1 MAQWDA
7 FISYA
12 RSASTLEAV
21 SLQTAIQTFAKPW
34 HRLRAVRI
42 FRDDSSMSANPALW
56 STIEE
61 GLRDARW
68 LVVLLSPAA
77 AASDYV
83 ANEIRWWLHHK
94 DADHILLVHDEG
106 TLGWDRFRNDFSDA
120 SDCVP
125 APLRGAFREEPR
137 WSDLSWFDATGSS
150 GTADPRFRERVADL
164 AAAIREVPRDQ
175 LLGEDVAQHRRSW
188 LLAKLAISGLSLLL
202 IASIVASIVAVL
214 QRNEVLRQANSLLA
228 RQLAATSDSLL
239 DRDLRRAQLLAVQA
253 YRTDPTPL
261 TRAAL
266 LRAGLASP
274 ALRRVLPFAARISV
288 IEPSKDGRFVGVGL
302 ETGEVFSWDV
312 AAAAPVSR
320 LKLAQRVS
328 AVGISDDGVTVA
340 AVDGRSVLVATASG
354 PATIAL
360 PAGQLPRAVAVAPSG
375 QGIVVGSDDGS
386 QQRLTLVDR
395 TGGTQNTVAD
405 PLAVNGPGTAD
416 LRFLDNER
424 VLLEGGAI
432 EVRRFPSFTRI
443 SRGEFVYG
451 AREMPGRISG
461 DGRFATATNG
471 NPEVPV
477 WPVDGDQN
485 RPTRHAVVPMINE
498 AASALN
504 HNASLI
510 AVADAGGIH
519 LAQVRPIRA
528 SGSTD
533 QPQTVTGLSQV
544 NNRGLAFLGTSR
556 RLVAASGSELSLWD
570 PDSAGRTAST
580 SEIDLPFSCTACRP
594 PIVALSSDGVSMA
607 VRDGTAATTAVA
619 NVPGEGGG
627 PLGRYSPT
635 SPVGG
640 LAPPVW
646 LADGTVLQL
655 ASGSR
660 TLGGTLEG
668 PLPGLPEGFAGWAIG
683 RPDAE
688 IVAVRQS
695 SDDSTLVVVT
705 SDGWI
710 GRYETRTGRQLG
722 RAQPGGLGS
731 VGRATISPD
740 LTSVALRLQETA
752 ELVVLDAATG
762 TERFRL
768 GNKIDGVD
776 EAAFGAESLWVRYFG
791 GTLSE
796 HDPAIGELRKRFP
809 ERFFGYGAPVVTN
822 TMLAVPTDVGV
833 TLYDLTDGSRLGGV
847 DFPTDRRADRHG
859 IDLSSDGSRL
869 VTVFEAADD
878 AASGLVVSTVL
889 DPERLVAMACR
900 TSGASLTV
908 DDWQALVGGTPPA
921 DLTCR

>member
-77 AASDYV
+77 AASEYV
-83 ANEIRWWLHHK
+83 ANEIRWWLQYK
-94 DADHILLVHDEG
+94 DADHILLVHDQG
-106 TLGWDRFRNDFSDA
+106 TLSWDRFRNDFSDA

-137 WSDLSWFDATGSS
+137 WSDLSWFDAPGSS

-188 LLAKLAISGLSLLL
+188 RLAKLAISGLSLLL

-253 YRTDPTPL
+253 YRTDPTSL

-266 LRAGLASP
+266 LRASLASP
-274 ALRRVLPFAARISV
+274 ALRRVIPFAARISV
-288 IEPSKDGRFVGVGL
+288 IEPSAEGRFIGVGL
-302 ETGEVFSWDV
+302 ETGEVLSWDV

-320 LKLAQRVS
+320 LKLAQRVT
-328 AVGISDDGVTVA
+328 ALGISDDGVTLA
-340 AVDGRSVLVATASG
+340 AVDGLSVAVTTAFG
-354 PATIAL
+354 PAAVAL
-360 PAGQLPRAVAVAPSG
+360 PAGQQPRAVTVAPSG
-375 QGIVVGSDDGS
+375 QGIVVGSDDGT
-386 QQRLTLVDR
+386 QHRLTLVNLTTRSQD
-395 TGGTQNTVAD
+395 TVPD
-405 PLAVNGPGTAD
+405 PLAVEGPGTAEV
-416 LRFLDNER
+416 RFLDDRR
-424 VLLEGGAI
+424 VVIEGGTI

-443 SRGEFVYG
+443 SRGEFAYG
-451 AREMPGRISG
+451 NREMPGRISA

-471 NPEVPV
+471 NSEIPV

-485 RPTRHAVVPMINE
+485 RPTRRAFVPMVNE

-504 HNASLI
+504 HDASLI

-519 LAQVRPIRA
+519 LAQVRPTRA
-528 SGSTD
+528 SGSTE
-533 QPQTVTGLSQV
+533 PQTLTGLSQV
-544 NNRGLAFLGTSR
+544 NNRGLVFLGTSR
-556 RLVAASGSELSLWD
+556 RLVAASGSDLSLWD

-580 SEIDLPFSCTACRP
+580 SDIDLPFSCTACRP
-594 PIVALSSDGVSMA
+594 PIVALSSDGVGMA

-619 NVPGEGGG
+619 NVPGEAGG
-627 PLGRYSPT
+627 PIGRYSPS
-635 SPVGG
+635 SPAGS
-640 LAPPVW
+640 LAPPLW

-660 TLGGTLEG
+660 TVGSTLEG
-668 PLPGLPEGFAGWAIG
+668 PLPDLPAGFVGWAIG

-705 SDGWI
+705 ADGWI
-710 GRYETRTGRQLG
+710 GRYETRTGRLLG
-722 RAQPGGLGS
+722 QAQPSGLGS
-731 VGRATISPD
+731 VGRAAISPD

-762 TERFRL
+762 SERFRL
-768 GNKIDGVD
+768 GNRIDGVD

-791 GTLSE
+791 GTLGE
-796 HDPAIGELRKRFP
+796 HDPATGELRKRFP
-809 ERFFGYGAPVVTN
+809 ERFFGYGAPVVTD

-847 DFPTDRRADRHG
+847 DFPAGRRADRHG

-869 VTVFEAADD
+869 VTVFEAGDD

-889 DPERLVAMACR
+889 DPERLVAMVCR
-900 TSGASLTV
+900 TSGGSLTV
-908 DDWQALVGGTPPA
+908 EDWQALVGGTPPA